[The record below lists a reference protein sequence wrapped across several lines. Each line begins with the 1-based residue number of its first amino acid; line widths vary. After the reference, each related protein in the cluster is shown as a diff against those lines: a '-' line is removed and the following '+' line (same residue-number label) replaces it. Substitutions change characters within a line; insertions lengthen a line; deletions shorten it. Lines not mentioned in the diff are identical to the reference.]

1 MLRSQEATIK
11 DLDRRLNLRA
21 TEKGIGQYLERISQA
36 IPSTLGK
43 RPHAFKLDDPA
54 FFEQEF
60 DTEHG
65 GILKGGVEKMIEK
78 LEIISSIAMK
88 NKKFKV
94 KAEGRIDRLERVI
107 TTLVSKDELGKELEK
122 VETRI
127 SGFVTEQLQV

>member
-1 MLRSQEATIK
+1 M
-11 DLDRRLNLRA
+11 RA

-127 SGFVTEQLQV
+127 SGFVTEQLQI